1 MPDGVFQE
9 TCARRHAASSF
20 LSCQQF
26 RHDPRSGNLGIG
38 EAFGAA
44 VVEVGEAGVIETE
57 LVQDRGVQIGH
68 TDAVLD
74 GLVAEVVG
82 GDIVIGSVQLSGF
95 AELPQAPR
103 HPMVNTLNVI
113 VVAWLSGLQ
122 THR

>member
-9 TCARRHAASSF
+9 TCARRPAASSF

-26 RHDPRSGNLGIG
+26 RHDPRSGDLGIG
-38 EAFGAA
+38 EALGAA

-122 THR
+122 TGR

>member
-1 MPDGVFQE
+1 MPDAVFQE
-9 TCARRHAASSF
+9 TCARRPAASSF

-57 LVQDRGVQIGH
+57 LAQDGGVQIGH

-82 GDIVIGSVQLSGF
+82 GDIVIGSVQPSGF

-122 THR
+122 TGR